1 MTRSKTVGLVLGAA
15 FVLAVAWVTP
25 VVYAHGG
32 DPTLIHSCVR
42 NNNGNIR
49 IVGANTACN
58 KNETAVDWPGTS
70 ATPGQ
75 GSIMVISGSIGDGA
89 PNGLA
94 CIGVGAT
101 CAYRSPRDGT
111 IQNMR
116 VLIDSNPYQGPA
128 VLTLLVNGNPTL
140 ISTVIPA
147 GSTLDIDVPGTVDI
161 LDGDRIS
168 LQLDTS
174 AVPVNNQAIF
184 LSVSYEIE

>member
-1 MTRSKTVGLVLGAA
+1 MMPTSLDQCCSLTQEGTKSRMPLAYTYCPSLDYTPVRTGNQVSQVLMPSALQTSLIRRNIVTRSKTVGLVLGAA
-15 FVLAVAWVTP
+15 FVLAVAGVTP

-75 GSIMVISGSIGDGA
+75 GSISVISGSIGDGA

-111 IQNMR
+111 IQKCE
-116 VLIDSNPYQGPA
+116 
-128 VLTLLVNGNPTL
+128 
-140 ISTVIPA
+140 
-147 GSTLDIDVPGTVDI
+147 
-161 LDGDRIS
+161 S
-168 LQLDTS
+168 L
-174 AVPVNNQAIF
+174 
-184 LSVSYEIE
+184 